1 MGLGIHSC
9 MSCKSIIFVFHKFV
23 DTLYG
28 IPTFHLYFIMR
39 EGKKNSGKEYVL
51 GIFNSFLGQI
61 LMHIPIGFLE
71 LLT

>member
-1 MGLGIHSC
+1 
-9 MSCKSIIFVFHKFV
+9 
-23 DTLYG
+23 
-28 IPTFHLYFIMR
+28 MR